1 MKRTD
6 MLTKL
11 VTLLLFGAMLAYL
24 SVYIVRSITYDVRT
38 APAVYISLTESA
50 SATGIVV
57 RDEQLI
63 ASSDTY
69 LSVVADNGALLAAG
83 DTIAVAYANEEALSR
98 AAQIRELEIKQKY
111 ILSVLSEV
119 DDSENLSRREDSIK
133 DSIIELSA
141 AAARAETDR
150 LTAASLNLGSL
161 VMDNLNIETTEVDLR
176 LITTELNNLRQVSVR
191 DTVAITAD
199 FSGLFSSAPDGYEYI
214 RPRDVS
220 NLDPEALRQL
230 ISAPQELPEDVR
242 GKLVS
247 PYEWYFV
254 SVISE
259 EDASRLRVGGSALM
273 DFGRYCSAPIEASV
287 ISISTPK
294 KGECTVL
301 FRCTRFTSE
310 MLSVRRATAEIIF
323 ATREGIRVPREA
335 VRSDEGGPYVYT
347 LTGLQAE
354 KKYITIAW
362 ETEEYFLAVSSADAA
377 SLRVGN
383 EIILTDGEI
392 YDGQLMK

>member
-141 AAARAETDR
+141 AAATSNSS
-150 LTAASLNLGSL
+150 ASLIL
-161 VMDNLNIETTEVDLR
+161 
-176 LITTELNNLRQVSVR
+176 
-191 DTVAITAD
+191 
-199 FSGLFSSAPDGYEYI
+199 SG
-214 RPRDVS
+214 
-220 NLDPEALRQL
+220 
-230 ISAPQELPEDVR
+230 
-242 GKLVS
+242 
-247 PYEWYFV
+247 
-254 SVISE
+254 
-259 EDASRLRVGGSALM
+259 
-273 DFGRYCSAPIEASV
+273 
-287 ISISTPK
+287 
-294 KGECTVL
+294 
-301 FRCTRFTSE
+301 
-310 MLSVRRATAEIIF
+310 
-323 ATREGIRVPREA
+323 
-335 VRSDEGGPYVYT
+335 
-347 LTGLQAE
+347 
-354 KKYITIAW
+354 
-362 ETEEYFLAVSSADAA
+362 
-377 SLRVGN
+377 
-383 EIILTDGEI
+383 
-392 YDGQLMK
+392 

>member
-1 MKRTD
+1 M
-6 MLTKL
+6 
-11 VTLLLFGAMLAYL
+11 
-24 SVYIVRSITYDVRT
+24 
-38 APAVYISLTESA
+38 
-50 SATGIVV
+50 
-57 RDEQLI
+57 
-63 ASSDTY
+63 
-69 LSVVADNGALLAAG
+69 
-83 DTIAVAYANEEALSR
+83 
-98 AAQIRELEIKQKY
+98 
-111 ILSVLSEV
+111 
-119 DDSENLSRREDSIK
+119 
-133 DSIIELSA
+133 
-141 AAARAETDR
+141 
-150 LTAASLNLGSL
+150 
-161 VMDNLNIETTEVDLR
+161 
-176 LITTELNNLRQVSVR
+176 
-191 DTVAITAD
+191 
-199 FSGLFSSAPDGYEYI
+199 
-214 RPRDVS
+214 
-220 NLDPEALRQL
+220 
-230 ISAPQELPEDVR
+230 
-242 GKLVS
+242 
-247 PYEWYFV
+247 
-254 SVISE
+254 ISE